1 MIRQSPP
8 NDPEVIAT
16 RGRGIPAP
24 TSFETLEAKF
34 YLAICMTM
42 HVVEPVA

>member
-1 MIRQSPP
+1 MIPRLSR
-8 NDPEVIAT
+8 
-16 RGRGIPAP
+16 RGGGGTPAP